1 MTLVPGQSQ
10 HARVRRFRYS
20 SSTLLLP
27 CLKSLRTTECLVC
40 AGLKDLVLGIE
51 TSCDDTGVA
60 VVNSA
65 GRVLSD
71 VIVNQV
77 GFFCT
82 TCTVVPKH

>member
-1 MTLVPGQSQ
+1 MLEYVSI
-10 HARVRRFRYS
+10 VS
-20 SSTLLLP
+20 SSVLLFCLP
-27 CLKSLRTTECLVC
+27 QSLETTACWAC
-40 AGLKDLVLGIE
+40 AGLKNLVLGIE

-65 GRVLSD
+65 GHVLSD

-82 TCTVVPKH
+82 TCTARLSLPKH